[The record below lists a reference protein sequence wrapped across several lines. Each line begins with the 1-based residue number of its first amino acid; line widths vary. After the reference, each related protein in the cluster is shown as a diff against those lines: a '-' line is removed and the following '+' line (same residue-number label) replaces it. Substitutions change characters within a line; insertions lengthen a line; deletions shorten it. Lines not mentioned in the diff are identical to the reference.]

1 MIYIFR
7 SYFSNYVKLRSTWNK
22 YAKRNSLLSA
32 KKIPIWEKCAALN
45 SLFHTLP
52 IKHRVRIWRE
62 RGSALYQKRIDGR
75 KTRGKSFICVCAR
88 RRQPPP
94 RNKFSVR
101 NVICTRSGKLRTLQR
116 KLSRATSR
124 VVKSSSVACPSPAV
138 LRRYQRLCPPRD
150 LIREDVPRNV
160 SRAGESHR
168 IDKVS
173 CILTSLLELVRN
185 SNGIQWASDVIR
197 PFDWYHN

>member
-1 MIYIFR
+1 M
-7 SYFSNYVKLRSTWNK
+7 SNCEVHKINT
-22 YAKRNSLLSA
+22 KRNSFFNLE
-32 KKIPIWEKCAALN
+32 KVPIWEKCAALN
-45 SLFHTLP
+45 SLFHAIL

-88 RRQPPP
+88 RRQPLP

-138 LRRYQRLCPPRD
+138 LRRYQRLCPSD
-150 LIREDVPRNV
+150 LVREDVPWNA
-160 SRAGESHR
+160 SRAESHR

-173 CILTSLLELVRN
+173 CILTSLLELARN

-197 PFDWYHN
+197 SFDWHHN